1 MYRPGS
7 CRGCNQYVHTDS
19 LNISMYTHFHSS
31 TKVRN
36 LVIFNG
42 HREFYRRT
50 TAFVPFPS
58 PGDLPNPWIKPRSST
73 LQADSL
79 LSEPLETSWDTSSCL
94 FLLSVLSG
102 TSPLSL
108 LSCCPTLQTG
118 HLILFPFWCNAAHLG
133 SLHLSTS
140 SSRSPLRAQFPTEVL
155 KIIEKDESFPGRRIL
170 L

>member
-1 MYRPGS
+1 MYFWKFPHRKEITLVVLVTQSCPTFCDPMVCILPGS
-7 CRGCNQYVHTDS
+7 SVPGILQARILEWVAIPFSRGS
-19 LNISMYTHFHSS
+19 
-31 TKVRN
+31 
-36 LVIFNG
+36 
-42 HREFYRRT
+42 
-50 TAFVPFPS
+50 
-58 PGDLPNPWIKPRSST
+58 PNPWIKPRSST

-108 LSCCPTLQTG
+108 LSYCPTLQTG